1 MATTT
6 TTTTRAYHDAFKQW
20 RAELPPFDA
29 DSEALFPLSAVAP
42 TFSIFDLDHQLLGK
56 SGVFFNI
63 GVVMYQFRR
72 RVDVP
77 GSIIGHVKCLV
88 PHLGALMGFFD
99 DIQGIGLGEVCL
111 TKSMELIVDVDRVP
125 FHETLQFGM
134 KYSKRDLANG
144 RVELTTQCELYTLAV
159 PPVRVAHSKALYI
172 QTPEIARLGQQW
184 NMSDPKVLAQVWD
197 NLAELRIK
205 GEHYRDP
212 GMDFRL
218 VAPPPRTLP
227 LVPEW
232 WDVTGMESVELGNE
246 FPGRFY
252 FAHAQRSPTVCRAV
266 MQPTR
271 TAEGA
276 NTLLH
281 GGAAGSAALQVLGL
295 LYPDLSQLEAMLVLF
310 KRPISLSLAQVAV
323 EWAFVPEEEGW
334 VGVILDAEQNIMQQY
349 KALLVPY
356 EEEEASRL

>member
-1 MATTT
+1 MIP
-6 TTTTRAYHDAFKQW
+6 TTRAYHDAFKQW
-20 RAELPPFDA
+20 RAELPKFDA
-29 DSEALFPLSAVAP
+29 DSEALFPLSAVPP
-42 TFSIFDLDHQLLGK
+42 TYSIFDVDHQLLGK
-56 SGVFFNI
+56 SAVFFNI
-63 GVVMYQFRR
+63 GVVMYQLRR

-88 PHLGALMGFFD
+88 PHHGALMGFFD

-111 TKSMELIVDVDRVP
+111 TKSMELIVDVDRIP
-125 FHETLQFGM
+125 FDETLQFGM

-159 PPVRVAHSKALYI
+159 PPVRVAHSKALFI
-172 QTPEIARLGQQW
+172 QTPEIIKFGQHS
-184 NMSDPKVLAQVWD
+184 NLSDPKVLAQVWD

-205 GEHYRDP
+205 GDHYRDA
-212 GMDFRL
+212 GMDFKL
-218 VAPPPRTLP
+218 VAPPSPILP
-227 LVPEW
+227 SVPEW
-232 WDVTGMESVELGNE
+232 WDVTGMENVELENQE

-252 FAHAQRSPTVCRAV
+252 FFHAQRSRTVCRAV

-281 GGAAGSAALQVLGL
+281 GGAAGSAALKVLGL
-295 LYPDLSQLEAMLVLF
+295 IYPDLNQLEAMLVLF
-310 KRPISLSLAQVAV
+310 KRPISLSLAQVTI
-323 EWAFVPEEEGW
+323 EWAFVEEEEGW
-334 VGVILDAEQNIMQQY
+334 VGVILDSEQNIMQQY

-356 EEEEASRL
+356 DEEEASRL